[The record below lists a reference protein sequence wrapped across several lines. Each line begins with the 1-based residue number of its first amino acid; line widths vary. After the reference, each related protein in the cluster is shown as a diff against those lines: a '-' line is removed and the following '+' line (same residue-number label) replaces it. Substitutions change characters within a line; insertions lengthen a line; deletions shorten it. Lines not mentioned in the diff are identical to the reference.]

1 MAKKKFKCPKCDRSF
16 SMAAH
21 LARHTTT
28 MHATK
33 RKTKTKKAAK
43 RKVGRPKKTGA
54 RRMGPPTSVERKF
67 GVRNMSLDEL
77 GNLISAARAAAR
89 DKIAVFEN
97 QL

>member
-1 MAKKKFKCPKCDRSF
+1 MARKKFKCPKCDRSF

-21 LARHTTT
+21 LGRHVTT

-33 RKTKTKKAAK
+33 RKTKTKKAAE
-43 RKVGRPKKTGA
+43 RKVGRPKKGA
-54 RRMGPPTSVERKF
+54 RRMGPPTSIERKF

-77 GNLISAARAAAR
+77 GKLISAARAAAR
-89 DKIAVFEN
+89 EKIVEFEN